1 MNDVAL
7 PWNVNAAINDV
18 RLNHLTPA
26 MLEATTPGDGYTV
39 AQHLAHMAECLKSW
53 VGELEASAVKDLPD
67 LYSNYDPA
75 TGRFD
80 AEQNLERI
88 QSVMKQTRD
97 TVFTTAL
104 NAKDKGNLP
113 HATVGKFLINHMMTH
128 DAHHRGQILLALK
141 TNGHALP
148 DEESMWLPWRS

>member
-1 MNDVAL
+1 MNDVTLA
-7 PWNVNAAINDV
+7 WNANAAINDV
-18 RLNHLTPA
+18 FLKHLTPV
-26 MLEATTPGDGYTV
+26 MLEAVTPGGGYTV
-39 AQHLAHMAECLKSW
+39 AQHLAHMVECLKSW
-53 VGELEASAVKDLPD
+53 ASELEASAVKDLPD

-88 QSVMKQTRD
+88 DAVMTATRD
-97 TVFTTAL
+97 TVLTTAL
-104 NAKDKGNLP
+104 NAKDMGNLP
-113 HATVGKFLINHMMTH
+113 HATVGKFLIHMMTH

>member
-1 MNDVAL
+1 MNDVTLA
-7 PWNVNAAINDV
+7 WNANAAINDV
-18 RLNHLTPA
+18 LLNHLTPA
-26 MLEATTPGDGYTV
+26 MLEAVTPGGGYTV
-39 AQHLAHMAECLKSW
+39 AQHLAHMVECLKGWASD
-53 VGELEASAVKDLPD
+53 LEASAVKDLPD

-97 TVFTTAL
+97 TVLETAQS
-104 NAKDKGNLP
+104 ATGTGNLP
-113 HATVGKFLINHMMTH
+113 HATVGKFLIHMMTH

>member
-1 MNDVAL
+1 MSDVTVA
-7 PWNVNAAINDV
+7 WNANAAINDV
-18 RLNHLTPA
+18 PLNHLTPA
-26 MLEATTPGDGYTV
+26 MLEATTPGGGYTV
-39 AQHLAHMAECLKSW
+39 AQHLAHMVECLKSW
-53 VGELEASAVKDLPD
+53 TSELEANAVKDLPD

-97 TVFTTAL
+97 TVLTTTESAMGT
-104 NAKDKGNLP
+104 GNLP
-113 HATVGKFLINHMMTH
+113 HATVGKFLIHMMTH

>member
-1 MNDVAL
+1 MNDVTLA
-7 PWNVNAAINDV
+7 WNANAAINNV
-18 RLNHLTPA
+18 LLNHLTPA
-26 MLEATTPGDGYTV
+26 MLEAVTPDGGYTV
-39 AQHLAHMAECLKSW
+39 AQHLAHMVECLKSW
-53 VGELEASAVKDLPD
+53 ASDLEASAVKDLPD

-88 QSVMKQTRD
+88 QSVMKHTRD
-97 TVFTTAL
+97 TVLTMTESAMGT
-104 NAKDKGNLP
+104 GNLP
-113 HATVGKFLINHMMTH
+113 HATVGKFLIHMMTH

>member
-1 MNDVAL
+1 MNDVTLA
-7 PWNVNAAINDV
+7 WSANAAINDI
-18 RLNHLTPA
+18 LLKHLTPA
-26 MLEATTPGDGYTV
+26 MLEATTPGGGYTV

-53 VGELEASAVKDLPD
+53 ASELEASAVKDLPD

-88 QSVMKQTRD
+88 YTVMKATRD
-97 TVFTTAL
+97 TVLETAES
-104 NAKDKGNLP
+104 ATGTGNLP
-113 HATVGKFLINHMMTH
+113 HATVGKFLIHMMTH

>member
-1 MNDVAL
+1 MNDVTLA
-7 PWNVNAAINDV
+7 WNANAAINDV
-18 RLNHLTPA
+18 FLKHLTPA
-26 MLEATTPGDGYTV
+26 MLEATTPGGGYTV
-39 AQHLAHMAECLKSW
+39 AQHLAHMVECLKSW
-53 VGELEASAVKDLPD
+53 AGELEASAVKDLPD
-67 LYSNYDPA
+67 LYSNYDPV

-88 QSVMKQTRD
+88 HSVMTATRD
-97 TVFTTAL
+97 TVLTTAL
-104 NAKDKGNLP
+104 NAKDTGNLP
-113 HATVGKFLINHMMTH
+113 HATVGKFLIHMMTH

>member
-1 MNDVAL
+1 M
-7 PWNVNAAINDV
+7 
-18 RLNHLTPA
+18 TPA
-26 MLEATTPGDGYTV
+26 MLEATTPGGGYTV
-39 AQHLAHMAECLKSW
+39 AQHLAHMVECLKSW
-53 VGELEASAVKDLPD
+53 TSELEVNAVKDLPD

-97 TVFTTAL
+97 AVRTTTESAMGT
-104 NAKDKGNLP
+104 GNLP
-113 HATVGKFLINHMMTH
+113 HATVGKFLIHRMTH

>member
-1 MNDVAL
+1 MNDVTLA
-7 PWNVNAAINDV
+7 WNANAAINDIF
-18 RLNHLTPA
+18 LKHLTPA
-26 MLEATTPGDGYTV
+26 MLEATTPGGGYTV
-39 AQHLAHMAECLKSW
+39 AQHLAHMVECLKSW
-53 VGELEASAVKDLPD
+53 ASNLEVSAVNDLPD

-88 QSVMKQTRD
+88 HAVMKATRD
-97 TVFTTAL
+97 TVLTTAL
-104 NAKDKGNLP
+104 NAKDPGNLP
-113 HATVGKFLINHMMTH
+113 HATVGKFLIHMMTH